1 MSDRTGTANS
11 LWTAAD
17 AVRATNG
24 VTAGAWQASGVSI
37 DTRSLA
43 PGDLFVALAGPNH
56 DAHDYV
62 PSALNAGAA
71 AAMVRAG
78 ARNLPETSKLLK
90 VLDTEEGL
98 RSLARFARSRS
109 NARICAVTGS
119 VGKTGTKELLAA
131 ALGSAGS
138 VTATAGNLNNHFG
151 LPLSLARMPAN
162 ADFGVFEM
170 GMNHAN
176 EITPLSEIARPHV
189 AIITSIA
196 PVHIEF
202 FDSIDGIAAAKAE
215 IFDGLVEGGDAVINA
230 DQDHFEFLAARA
242 RARGAGRVLSFGE
255 SEAADGKLL
264 SCRIDADG
272 THVEADI
279 LGNRLSYK
287 LQLRGRHWA
296 MNSLAVLLAAD
307 ACGVDL
313 PQAAES
319 LNAVEPPKGRGR
331 ALKISTG
338 SGPAT
343 VIDETY
349 NASPVAVR
357 AAIDLLAQTAPGD
370 GGRRIAVLGDML
382 ELGGRSAE
390 EHAGLAPALINAGI
404 DQVFVCGQYMSDI
417 MNALPGEMR
426 GGSACS
432 SAKLAPMVAEAVHAG
447 DLVMIK
453 GSAGARMGAVVDA
466 LSGNGGRA

>member
-1 MSDRTGTANS
+1 MSDRSGTAKS
-11 LWTAAD
+11 LWTSSE
-17 AVRATNG
+17 AVKATDG
-24 VTAGAWQASGVSI
+24 LSAGAWNASGVSI
-37 DTRSLA
+37 DTRSLL

-71 AAMVRAG
+71 AAMVKAG
-78 ARNLPETSKLLK
+78 AKNLPESSNLLR

-98 RSLARFARSRS
+98 RALARFARSRS

-138 VTATAGNLNNHFG
+138 VTATAGNLNNHYG

-162 ADFGVFEM
+162 TDFGVFEM

-176 EITPLSEIARPHV
+176 EITPLSKIARPHV
-189 AIITSIA
+189 AIITTIA
-196 PVHIEF
+196 SVHIEF
-202 FDSIDGIAAAKAE
+202 FDGIEGIAAAKAE
-215 IFDGLVEGGDAVINA
+215 IFDGLIEGGDAVINA
-230 DQDHFEFLAARA
+230 DQEHFEFLAARA
-242 RARGAGRVLSFGE
+242 RAKGAGRVLSFGE
-255 SEAADGKLL
+255 SAGADARLR

-272 THVEADI
+272 THIEADV
-279 LGNRLSYK
+279 LGQRIAYK
-287 LQLRGRHWA
+287 LQMRGRHWA

-313 PQAAES
+313 VQAAES
-319 LNAVEPPKGRGR
+319 MIGAEPPKGRGR
-331 ALKISTG
+331 ALKIATG

-349 NASPVAVR
+349 NASPVAMR

-382 ELGGRSAE
+382 ELGERSAD
-390 EHAGLAPALINAGI
+390 EHLDLASVLIEAGI
-404 DQVFVCGQYMSDI
+404 DQVFVCGQYMSDV
-417 MNALPGEMR
+417 MNALPDEMR
-426 GGSACS
+426 GGNACS
-432 SAKLAPMVAEAVHAG
+432 SAMLAPKVAEAVHGG

-453 GSAGARMGAVVDA
+453 GSAGARMGAVVDV
-466 LSGNGGRA
+466 LSENGGGA